1 MFKLALDAGHA
12 KNTAGKRC
20 LKSLDKNETREWVLN
35 SRIAEKIQKY
45 LSGYEGIAIKRM
57 DDATG
62 KNDINTDARA
72 KTANK
77 WGATLYL
84 SLHHDSG
91 IKGGT
96 GGGLTTFRLVGLSDT
111 GDTAKIQKKFYNA
124 LIKAGVPK
132 GDRAE
137 AIRTEDFEVLRE
149 TTMPAVLIEFG
160 FMDSATDI
168 KYILTDEFADI
179 AAKGCVNTIVELGK
193 LKKKKQET
201 PVVSQP
207 VEEKPDESLK
217 DEPIEVKQPEAEP
230 KSEIT
235 TEEVQPTPK
244 ENEEIVSDNSI
255 IEEETQKTENTLI
268 TLIKFI
274 VELIKKYLTRR
285 NNLWKF

>member
-1 MFKLALDAGHA
+1 MFKLALDPGHG

-45 LSGYEGIAIKRM
+45 LSEYESIAIKRM
-57 DDATG
+57 DDTTG
-62 KNDINTDARA
+62 KTDIDTDVRA
-72 KTANK
+72 KAANK

-84 SLHHDSG
+84 SLHHNAG
-91 IKGGT
+91 VKGGT
-96 GGGLTTFRLVGLSDT
+96 GGGLIAIRQEGLSAT
-111 GDTAKIQKKFYNA
+111 GETAKIQKKFYNA

-132 GDRAE
+132 GNRSNPTPAQDL
-137 AIRTEDFEVLRE
+137 EVLRE

-193 LKKKKQET
+193 LKKKEQKT

-217 DEPIEVKQPEAEP
+217 NEPIEVKQPETEP
-230 KSEIT
+230 KPET
-235 TEEVQPTPK
+235 TAEEVQPTTK

-268 TLIKFI
+268 ALIKFI
-274 VELIKKYLTRR
+274 VELIKKIF
-285 NNLWKF
+285 NKEK